1 MGGGEKKKADALGS
15 APDDTALVDAPIQLH
30 HNLARPVVVDVL
42 ELVDVTCKDNQNRES
57 VCDTLED
64 TIDTKALTPGSAG
77 DTKKLLTRG

>member
-42 ELVDVTCKDNQNRES
+42 ELVDVTCNDNQNRKS
-57 VCDTLED
+57 VWYTL
-64 TIDTKALTPGSAG
+64 
-77 DTKKLLTRG
+77 